1 MSSTESTVHSSI
13 PEEAA
18 LELLFRAGL
27 DSAQA
32 LTLIDQGLEQSSSS
46 SMPEDQRSEPNEME
60 ER

>member
-1 MSSTESTVHSSI
+1 MSSTESTVRSSI

-18 LELLFRAGL
+18 LELLFRVGL

-46 SMPEDQRSEPNEME
+46 SMPEDQRSEPNETE